1 MKPKVTWCHIKW
13 LLHLSR
19 FALALTALPACSRT
33 QGSPGQVSADSAVP
47 SVAGFVLKE
56 DEGERR
62 VRRPRPDAAGMTL
75 RDFIIKVDEKNGC
88 SSDLFMGYESI
99 QPGARIPPHH
109 HPYSGEILFIQRG
122 TGLAALGSRERAVG
136 PGATIYIPRN
146 TRVSLRTTGNEPLT
160 VAFIFARPG
169 IGEYFRDLSVL
180 EADSAAPISEEEVA
194 AIRARHR
201 EHITFDTAAGSSNAG
216 MILREDEGEVR
227 TQRPPPG
234 GVGGLDTPFI
244 IKVDQ
249 KNGNSPD
256 LVMISRDVEPAKA
269 IAPHHHPSYGEI
281 LFIHRGSGVA
291 SLGSREATITAGA
304 TIYIP
309 PGTRAAVR
317 NTGTG
322 PLTTVA
328 IFAKP
333 GFEQYLRDVSVPNGE
348 PAPPLTAEELSTIR
362 ARHKAHVAY
371 DKP

>member
-1 MKPKVTWCHIKW
+1 MPRSSF
-13 LLHLSR
+13 LLTGPSTLL
-19 FALALTALPACSRT
+19 FLTTLLACSRP
-33 QGSPGQVSADSAVP
+33 QRPPGPAAADSVV
-47 SVAGFVLKE
+47 SLSTGLVLQE
-56 DEGERR
+56 TEGERR
-62 VRRPRPDAAGMTL
+62 VRRPRPDAPGMTL
-75 RDFIIKVDEKNGC
+75 AEFIIKVDQKNGG
-88 SSDLFMGYESI
+88 STDLFMGYESI

-109 HPYSGEILFIQRG
+109 HPYSGEILLVQRG

-136 PGATIYIPRN
+136 PGAAIYIPRN

-180 EADSAAPISEEEVA
+180 GADSAAPISEEEVA

-216 MILREDEGEVR
+216 LILREDEGEAR
-227 TQRPPPG
+227 LQRPPPNG
-234 GVGGLDTPFI
+234 GGGLDTPFI
-244 IKVDQ
+244 IKVDE
-249 KNGNSPD
+249 KNGSSPD
-256 LVMISRDVEPAKA
+256 LVMISRDVAPGKA
-269 IAPHHHPSYGEI
+269 IAPHHHPSSGEI

-291 SLGSREATITAGA
+291 SLGSGEAPITAGG

-348 PAPPLTAEELSTIR
+348 PAPPISAEELSAIR
-362 ARHKAHVAY
+362 ARHRAHVDY
-371 DKP
+371 GKP